1 MLASRLSP
9 RELSPGYFAVVMAT
23 GILAIASSQRG
34 WTGLSLILLA
44 LAALA
49 YVVLLVL
56 TAWRLAAHRDAI
68 ATDLHDPRTAFQAFT
83 FVAGT
88 GVLGSALAVHGQ
100 LVPATALLAVA
111 AVSWL
116 LMGYALPWAA
126 VLGRAQRPLTAA
138 ANGTWFIWVVAAQ
151 SVAVLSSTLEPY
163 AGRAGHALSIL
174 AVFAWSVG
182 LVLYVVVAVMVVL
195 RLTVHPLEPRE
206 LDPPYWVSMGA
217 IAITIVAG
225 ARIVAMQSTPT
236 VDAVRGLAE
245 GLTVVLWAFA
255 TWLIPAL
262 FAVGAWRHC
271 VQRVPLTYTPALWS
285 MVFPLGMYA
294 AACMTLGRA
303 DELPL
308 VERIG
313 ELWIW
318 MGLAAWLLTGGA
330 MIVSWMTG
338 TRRRAPGT
346 R

>member
-1 MLASRLSP
+1 MPTSRSSP
-9 RELSPGYFAVVMAT
+9 RDLSPGYFAVVMAT

-34 WTGLSLILLA
+34 WMVLSLILLV
-44 LAALA
+44 LAGLA
-49 YVVLLVL
+49 YAVLVVLTV
-56 TAWRLAAHRDAI
+56 WRLLAHRDAV
-68 ATDLHDPRTAFQAFT
+68 ATDLRDPRTAFQAFT

-88 GVLGSALAVHGQ
+88 GVLASALAVHGR
-100 LVPATALLAVA
+100 LAPAAVLLAVA
-111 AVSWL
+111 TVSWL
-116 LMGYALPWAA
+116 AMGYALPWAA

-151 SVAVLSSTLEPY
+151 SVAVLSSTLESH
-163 AGRAGHALSIL
+163 AGRAGHLLSIL

-182 LVLYVVVAVMVVL
+182 LVLYVAVAFMVVL
-195 RLTVHPLEPRE
+195 RLMVHPLEPRE

-225 ARIVAMQSTPT
+225 ARIVAMDSTPT

-262 FAVGAWRHC
+262 LAVGVWRHGI
-271 VQRVPLTYTPALWS
+271 RRIPLVYTPALWS

-303 DELPL
+303 DQLPL
-308 VERIG
+308 VEQIG

-318 MGLAAWLLTGGA
+318 VGLAAWLLTGGA
-330 MIVSWMTG
+330 MVVSWVTG
-338 TRRRAPGT
+338 SRHRIPGT